1 MNTIKSIIT
10 IALFTLIST
19 ISFAQVGDSTAA
31 EIMEIM
37 SLLEDEEKR
46 EMIIVAKSQQK
57 FTAEEEL
64 SWVLAHLNDDAKA
77 YVLRYIESKAGSRLK
92 KKGVADIYW
101 VESSFDFGKISEG
114 KFVTHKFNFE
124 NIGDVP
130 YLIQEV
136 EGSCGCTI
144 ADYPKEAI
152 PPGGKGIITVRF
164 NSIGKVGENTEFV
177 TVLGNSQPQHVSL
190 LIEAEVYE
198 NP

>member
-1 MNTIKSIIT
+1 MNTIKSIIILT
-10 IALFTLIST
+10 IFTLISS
-19 ISFAQVGDSTAA
+19 IAFAQTKDSTDA
-31 EIMEIM
+31 EIIKIM

-46 EMIIVAKSQQK
+46 EIIIVAKSQQK

-64 SWVLAHLNDDAKA
+64 SWVLANMDDNAKS

-101 VESSFDFGKISEG
+101 IESSFDFGKISEG
-114 KFVTHKFNFE
+114 KFVSHKFEFE

-130 YLIQEV
+130 YVIQDV

-144 ADYPKEAI
+144 ADYTKKAI
-152 PPGGKGIITVRF
+152 PPGGKGVITVRF

-177 TVLGNSQPQHVSL
+177 TVIGNSQPEHVSL

>member
-19 ISFAQVGDSTAA
+19 TSFAQIVDSTAA
-31 EIMEIM
+31 EIIDIM

-64 SWVLAHLNDDAKA
+64 SWVLANLNDDAKA

-101 VESSFDFGKISEG
+101 IESSFDFGKISEG